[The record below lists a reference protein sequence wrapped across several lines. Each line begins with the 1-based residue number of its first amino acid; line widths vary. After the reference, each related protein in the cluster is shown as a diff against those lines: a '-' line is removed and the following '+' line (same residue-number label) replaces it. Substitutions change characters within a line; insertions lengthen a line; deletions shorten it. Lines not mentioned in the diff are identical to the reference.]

1 MQEKKLFLL
10 DGMALVYRAYF
21 AFSQNPRITSYGFN
35 TSAIFGYV
43 TTLLDLLRRERPT
56 HIGVSFDTAEP
67 TARHI
72 EFEAYKAHREEM
84 PEGISAALPFIRQVT
99 QALNIP
105 LLIMPGYEAD
115 DVIGTLAKKAKAAGF
130 KVYMMTPDKD
140 FAQLVEEDIY
150 IYKPARMG
158 NAIEI
163 MGVPEV
169 LKKWEITDVKQVIDI
184 LGLWGDAVDNIP
196 GVPGVGEKTAKLL
209 VQKYGSMEG
218 LYEHTHEL
226 KGKQKE
232 NVENNKEQAF
242 LSKRLATIDLNVPIE
257 FDEHDLLLEEP
268 NKEATEKLFAEL
280 EFKTLLKRLFPDPN
294 QAVQSPVAKPAQGA
308 SGGFDLF
315 NQGAVSSKPIQSEA
329 KENTIKNGDADVSDN
344 DRNNSLEV
352 PTIKRLT
359 IKDVPHFYEVLDSP
373 EAYAE
378 ALTILLVQPEICF
391 DTETSQLESTEAE
404 IVGLSFA
411 YKKHH
416 AFYVP
421 FPADFE
427 QARALLKL
435 FEPIFMSEEIVKIG
449 QNVKYDLNILKRY
462 GFTLKGKLFD
472 TMLAHYLIEP
482 DLRHGMDFL
491 SGIYLNY
498 DPVSI
503 EELIGKKG
511 KNQLSMRDVS
521 LEKIKEY
528 AAEDADV
535 TLQLKEKL
543 APELHAN
550 DAEKLF
556 YDLELPLIDVL
567 SDMEIAGIRVNETFL
582 NDYSKELETELV
594 QLEKEILALA
604 GMPFN
609 ISSPKQLGEVLFDHL
624 KLDPKAKK
632 TKTGQYQTGEDVLL
646 GLGEHEIIQ
655 KILLVRQFQKLKS
668 TYVDALPTMIN
679 PLTGRVHTSFN
690 QAVAATGRLSSTN
703 PNLQNIPI
711 KTERGREVRKAF
723 IPRNADYVLLSADY
737 SQIELRII
745 ASVAKE
751 EAMIEAFKN
760 KQDIHQATAA
770 RVFGKSIEEV
780 TSDER
785 RRAKAVNFG
794 IIYGQSAFGLSQ
806 NLGIGRKE
814 AAQIIEE
821 YFKAYPGIKTYMDTT
836 INFAKEHGYVE
847 TLLGRRRYLRDINS
861 GNFTVRGFAER
872 NAINAPIQGSAA
884 DMIKMAMIKIH
895 HALKDPANGIVHS
908 KMILQVHDELV
919 FDVHKDELELL
930 KPLVVQNMES
940 AMELLT
946 PVVAEVGVGNNWLEA
961 H

>member
-21 AFSQNPRITSYGFN
+21 AFSQNPRVTSYGFN

-43 TTLLDLLRRERPT
+43 TTLLDLLKREKPT

-84 PEGISAALPFIRQVT
+84 PEGISSALPFIFEVT
-99 QALNIP
+99 KALRIP

-115 DVIGTLAKKAKAAGF
+115 DIIGTLAKKAKQEGF
-130 KVYMMTPDKD
+130 TVYMMTPDKD
-140 FAQLVEEDIY
+140 FAQLVEDQIY

-158 NAIEI
+158 NDIEI
-163 MGVPEV
+163 LGVPEV
-169 LKKWEITDVKQVIDI
+169 LKKWEISDVKQVIDI

-242 LSKRLATIDLNVPIE
+242 LSKRLATIDIQVPIT
-257 FDEHDLLLEEP
+257 FDEHDLRLDPP

-280 EFKTLLKRLFPDPN
+280 EFKTLLKRLFPDQTN
-294 QAVQSPVAKPAQGA
+294 AADLAPAMQPQQA
-308 SGGFDLF
+308 SGTFDLF
-315 NQGAVSSKPIQSEA
+315 NQGAQTPKPSAATTIIEETESEA
-329 KENTIKNGDADVSDN
+329 LAAPKNTISTTEHQYEWLQTDAEIQAALDV
-344 DRNNSLEV
+344 
-352 PTIKRLT
+352 
-359 IKDVPHFYEVLDSP
+359 
-373 EAYAE
+373 
-378 ALTILLVQPEICF
+378 LLQQTELCF

-416 AFYVP
+416 AYYIA
-421 FPADFE
+421 FPNNFDESKAI
-427 QARALLKL
+427 LKR
-435 FEPIFMSEEIVKIG
+435 FEPIFSSEKITKIG

-462 GFTLKGKLFD
+462 GFSLSGPIFD

-482 DLRHGMDFL
+482 DLRHGMDYL

-498 DPVSI
+498 EPVSI

-521 LEKIKEY
+521 IEKIKEY
-528 AAEDADV
+528 AAEDADI

-543 APELHAN
+543 APELKERA
-550 DAEKLF
+550 AEKLF
-556 YDLELPLIDVL
+556 FDIEVPLIDVL
-567 SDMEIAGIRVNETFL
+567 SDMEIAGIKVNETFL
-582 NDYSKELETELV
+582 NDYAKELEIELV
-594 QLEKEILALA
+594 QLEKDIVSLA
-604 GMPFN
+604 GMTFN

-632 TKTGQYQTGEDVLL
+632 TKTGQYQTGEDVLQ
-646 GLGEHEIIQ
+646 GLSEHEIVQ
-655 KILLVRQFQKLKS
+655 KIMLVRQFQKLKS

-679 PLTGRVHTSFN
+679 KQTGRVHTSFN

-711 KTERGREVRKAF
+711 KTDKGKEVRKAF
-723 IPRNADYVLLSADY
+723 IPRNENYVLLSADY

-770 RVFGKSIEEV
+770 KVFGKSIEEV
-780 TSDER
+780 TPDER

-814 AAQIIEE
+814 AAQIIED
-821 YFKAYPGIKTYMDTT
+821 YFKAYPGIKTYMDST
-836 INFAKEHGYVE
+836 IHFAKEHGYVE

-884 DMIKMAMIKIH
+884 DMIKLAMIKIH
-895 HALKDPANGIVHS
+895 KALKDPANGIVHS

-919 FDVHKDELELL
+919 FDAHKDELESL
-930 KPLVVQNMES
+930 KKLVLYNMET

-946 PVVAEVGVGNNWLEA
+946 PVVAEVGTGNNWLEA

>member
-1 MQEKKLFLL
+1 
-10 DGMALVYRAYF
+10 ALVYRAYF
-21 AFSQNPRITSYGFN
+21 AFSQNPRVTSYGFN

-43 TTLLDLLRRERPT
+43 STILDLLKREKPT
-56 HIGVSFDTAEP
+56 HIGVSFDTSEP

-84 PEGISAALPFIRQVT
+84 PEGISSALPYIFEVT
-99 QALNIP
+99 KALKIP

-115 DVIGTLAKKAKAAGF
+115 DIIGTLAKKAKQEGF
-130 KVYMMTPDKD
+130 TVYMMTPDKD
-140 FAQLVEEDIY
+140 FAQLVEENIY

-158 NAIEI
+158 NDIEI

-232 NVENNKEQAF
+232 NVENNREQAF
-242 LSKRLATIDLNVPIE
+242 LSKRLATIDINVPIE
-257 FDEHDLLLEEP
+257 FDEHDLILDPP
-268 NKEATEKLFAEL
+268 NREATEKLFAEL
-280 EFKTLLKRLFPDPN
+280 EFKTLLKRVFPET
-294 QAVQSPVAKPAQGA
+294 QMTAESAPAAQTQKA
-308 SGGFDLF
+308 SGAFDLF
-315 NQGAVSSKPIQSEA
+315 NQGAQTPTPVATPVKVNLEQESEESTTP
-329 KENTIKNGDADVSDN
+329 KNNINNT
-344 DRNNSLEV
+344 E
-352 PTIKRLT
+352 
-359 IKDVPHFYEVLDSP
+359 HQYELLQT
-373 EAYAE
+373 EAEMQA
-378 ALTILLVQPEICF
+378 AIAILLQQTEVCF
-391 DTETSQLESTEAE
+391 DTETSQLESTEAD

-416 AFYVP
+416 AYYIP
-421 FPADFE
+421 FPTNFE
-427 QARALLKL
+427 ECKVILKR
-435 FEPIFMSEEIVKIG
+435 FEPIFTSDSIVKIG

-462 GFTLKGKLFD
+462 GFRLNGPVFD

-482 DLRHGMDFL
+482 DLRHGMDYL

-498 DPVSI
+498 EPVSI

-521 LEKIKEY
+521 LDKIKEY
-528 AAEDADV
+528 AAEDADI

-543 APELHAN
+543 APELKER

-556 YDLELPLIDVL
+556 FDMEVPLIDVL
-567 SDMEIAGIRVNETFL
+567 SDMEIAGININESFL

-594 QLEKEILALA
+594 QLEKDITILA
-604 GMPFN
+604 GMSFN

-632 TKTGQYQTGEDVLL
+632 TKTGQYQTGEDVLQ
-646 GLGEHEIIQ
+646 GLSEHEIVQ

-679 PLTGRVHTSFN
+679 KQTGRVHTSFN

-711 KTERGREVRKAF
+711 KTDKGKEVRKAF
-723 IPRNADYVLLSADY
+723 IPRNEDYVLLSADY

-770 RVFGKSIEEV
+770 KVFGKSIEEV
-780 TSDER
+780 TPDER

-814 AAQIIEE
+814 AAQIIED

-847 TLLGRRRYLRDINS
+847 TLMGRRRYLRDINS

-884 DMIKMAMIKIH
+884 DMIKLAMIKIH
-895 HALKDPANGIVHS
+895 KALKDPANGIVHS

-919 FDVHKDELELL
+919 FDAHKDELETL
-930 KPLVVQNMES
+930 KKLVLHKMET

-946 PVVAEVGVGNNWLEA
+946 PVVAEVGTGNNWLEA

>member
-1 MQEKKLFLL
+1 MREKKLFLL

-21 AFSQNPRITSYGFN
+21 AFSQNPRVTSYGFN

-43 TTLLDLLRRERPT
+43 TTLLDLLKREKPT
-56 HIGVSFDTAEP
+56 HIGVSFDTSEP

-72 EFEAYKAHREEM
+72 EYEAYKAHREEM
-84 PEGISAALPFIRQVT
+84 PEGISLALPFIRQIT
-99 QALNIP
+99 EALNIP

-115 DVIGTLAKKAKAAGF
+115 DIIGTLAKKASKEGF
-130 KVYMMTPDKD
+130 DVYMMTPDKD
-140 FAQLVEEDIY
+140 FGQLVEEHIF

-158 NAIEI
+158 NDIEI
-163 MGVPEV
+163 MGVSEI
-169 LKKWEITDVKQVIDI
+169 LKKWEITEINQVIDI

-232 NVENNKEQAF
+232 NVENNREQAF
-242 LSKRLATIDLNVPIE
+242 LSKRLATIDINVPIE
-257 FDEHDLLLEEP
+257 FDEKSLVLDPPNREE
-268 NKEATEKLFAEL
+268 TEKIFAEL
-280 EFKTLLKRLFPDPN
+280 EFKTLIKRIFADANVPG
-294 QAVQSPVAKPAQGA
+294 QSPAAQAPQSA

-315 NQGAVSSKPIQSEA
+315 NQGRVE
-329 KENTIKNGDADVSDN
+329 KEKEKEKEKEREEESGETEPLVQRDTIKNTEH
-344 DRNNSLEV
+344 L
-352 PTIKRLT
+352 
-359 IKDVPHFYEVLDSP
+359 YEVLTDR
-373 EAYAE
+373 EACE
-378 ALTILLVQPEICF
+378 VALETLMQQKEVCF
-391 DTETSQLESTEAE
+391 DTETSQLESTEAD

-416 AFYVP
+416 AYYIP
-421 FPADFE
+421 FPNNFE
-427 QARALLKL
+427 EAKALLGL
-435 FEPIFMSEEIVKIG
+435 FEPIFIHPEIVKIG
-449 QNVKYDLNILKRY
+449 QNVKYDLNIIKRY
-462 GFTLKGKLFD
+462 GFTLAGPVFD

-498 DPVSI
+498 EPVSI

-511 KNQLSMRDVS
+511 KNQLSMRDVAID
-521 LEKIKEY
+521 KIKEY

-535 TLQLKEKL
+535 TMQLKEKL
-543 APELHAN
+543 FPELVAN
-550 DAEKLF
+550 NAEKLF
-556 YDLELPLIDVL
+556 YDLEVPLIDVL
-567 SDMEIAGIRVNETFL
+567 SDMEIEGIKINESFL
-582 NDYSKELETELV
+582 NSYSKELEIELT
-594 QLEKEILALA
+594 QLEKDIIALA
-604 GMPFN
+604 GMSFN

-632 TKTGQYQTGEDVLL
+632 TKTGQYQTGEDILQ
-646 GLGEHEIIQ
+646 GLSEHEIIQ

-711 KTERGREVRKAF
+711 KTDKGKEVRKAF
-723 IPRNADYVLLSADY
+723 IPRNENYVLLSADY

-760 KQDIHQATAA
+760 KLDIHQATAA
-770 RVFGKSIEEV
+770 RVFGKAIEEV

-806 NLGIGRKE
+806 NLGIGRKD
-814 AAQIIEE
+814 AAAIIEE
-821 YFKAYPGIKTYMDTT
+821 YFKAYPGIKTYMDST

-861 GNFTVRGFAER
+861 ANFTVRGFAER

-884 DMIKMAMIKIH
+884 DMIKLAMIKIH
-895 HALKDPANGIVHS
+895 KVLKDPANGIVHS

-919 FDVHKDELELL
+919 FDAHKSEIELL
-930 KPLVVQNMES
+930 KPLVIQNMES

>member
-21 AFSQNPRITSYGFN
+21 AFSQNPRVTSYGFN

-43 TTLLDLLRRERPT
+43 TTLLDLLKREKPT
-56 HIGVSFDTAEP
+56 HIGVSFDTSEP

-72 EFEAYKAHREEM
+72 EYEAYKAHREEM
-84 PEGISAALPFIRQVT
+84 PEGISTALPFIRQIT
-99 QALNIP
+99 EALKIP

-115 DVIGTLAKKAKAAGF
+115 DVIGTIAKKASKEGY
-130 KVYMMTPDKD
+130 KVFMMTPDKD
-140 FAQLVEEDIY
+140 FGQLVEENIF

-158 NAIEI
+158 NDI
-163 MGVPEV
+163 EV
-169 LKKWEITDVKQVIDI
+169 LGIPEILKRWEISEVSQVIDI

-196 GVPGVGEKTAKLL
+196 GVPGIGEKTAKVL

-218 LYEHTHEL
+218 LYAHTHEL

-232 NVENNKEQAF
+232 NVENNREQAF
-242 LSKRLATIDLNVPIE
+242 LSKRLATIDINVPIE
-257 FDEHDLLLEEP
+257 FEPEALILEEP
-268 NKEATEKLFAEL
+268 DREATEKLFAEL
-280 EFKTLLKRLFPDPN
+280 EFKTLIKRIFADATVPGQPSAI
-294 QAVQSPVAKPAQGA
+294 QAPQAA

-315 NQGAVSSKPIQSEA
+315 NQGAVQSDTAPVKTATEAIEEPVSSVKRDTIHEVAHQYELLENEA
-329 KENTIKNGDADVSDN
+329 ACLAA
-344 DRNNSLEV
+344 LE
-352 PTIKRLT
+352 
-359 IKDVPHFYEVLDSP
+359 
-373 EAYAE
+373 
-378 ALTILLVQPEICF
+378 ILLQQKEVCF

-411 YKKHH
+411 YKAHH
-416 AFYVP
+416 AYYIP
-421 FPADFE
+421 FAKDFE
-427 QARALLKL
+427 TAKKQLEL
-435 FEPIFMSEEIVKIG
+435 FNPLFLHNTIVKIG

-462 GFTLKGKLFD
+462 GCTLAGPVFD

-482 DLRHGMDFL
+482 DLRHGMDYL

-498 DPVSI
+498 EPVSI

-511 KNQLSMRDVS
+511 KNQLSMRDVAI
-521 LEKIKEY
+521 EKIKEY
-528 AAEDADV
+528 AAEDADI
-535 TLQLKEKL
+535 TFQLKEKL
-543 APELHAN
+543 NPELIAN
-550 DAEKLF
+550 NAEKLF
-556 YDLELPLIDVL
+556 YDLEVPLIDVL
-567 SDMEIAGIRVNETFL
+567 SDMEIEGIKINEGFL
-582 NDYSKELETELV
+582 NDYSKELEIELT
-594 QLEKEILALA
+594 QLEKDIIALA

-632 TKTGQYQTGEDVLL
+632 TKTGQYQTGEDILS
-646 GLGEHEIIQ
+646 GLAEHEIVQ
-655 KILLVRQFQKLKS
+655 KILLTRQFQKLKS

-711 KTERGREVRKAF
+711 KTDKGKEVRKAF
-723 IPRNADYVLLSADY
+723 IPRSSDFQLLSADY

-760 KQDIHQATAA
+760 KLDIHQATAA
-770 RVFGKSIEEV
+770 RVFGKAIEEV
-780 TSDER
+780 TADER

-806 NLGIGRKE
+806 NLGIGRKD

-836 INFAKEHGYVE
+836 INFAKENGYVE

-884 DMIKMAMIKIH
+884 DMIKLAMIKIH
-895 HALKDPANGIVHS
+895 NALKDPANGIVHS

-919 FDVHKDELELL
+919 FDAHKDEIELL
-930 KPLVVQNMES
+930 KPLVVKNMET

>member
-21 AFSQNPRITSYGFN
+21 AFSQNPRVTSYGFN

-43 TTLLDLLRRERPT
+43 TTILDLLKREKPT

-84 PEGISAALPFIRQVT
+84 PEGISSALPFIRQIT
-99 QALNIP
+99 EALKIP

-130 KVYMMTPDKD
+130 TVYMMTPDKD

-150 IYKPARMG
+150 IYKPARLG
-158 NAIEI
+158 NDIEI

-209 VQKYGSMEG
+209 MQKYGSMEG

-232 NVENNKEQAF
+232 NVENNREQAF
-242 LSKRLATIDLNVPIE
+242 LSKRLATIDINVPIE
-257 FDEHDLLLEEP
+257 FDERALLLEEP

-280 EFKTLLKRLFPDPN
+280 EFKTLLKRVLGDPN
-294 QAVQSPVAKPAQGA
+294 QATQSPVAKVSQGA

-315 NQGAVSSKPIQSEA
+315 NQGAVSSKPAADTQASIKVEETEA
-329 KENTIKNGDADVSDN
+329 EPAVKRNTIQDIEHN
-344 DRNNSLEV
+344 
-352 PTIKRLT
+352 
-359 IKDVPHFYEVLDSP
+359 YEVLATK
-373 EAYAE
+373 EECLE
-378 ALTILLVQPEICF
+378 ALQLLLVQPEVCF

-416 AFYVP
+416 AYYIP
-421 FPADFE
+421 FPNNFE
-427 QARALLKL
+427 EAKALLKL
-435 FEPIFMSEEIVKIG
+435 FEPIFLSEQIVKIG

-462 GFTLKGKLFD
+462 GFTLAGPIFD

-482 DLRHGMDFL
+482 DLRHGMDYL
-491 SGIYLNY
+491 SEIYLNY
-498 DPVSI
+498 TPVSI

-521 LEKIKEY
+521 LDKIKEY
-528 AAEDADV
+528 AAEDADI
-535 TLQLKEKL
+535 TLQLKELL
-543 APELHAN
+543 APEVIAN
-550 DAEKLF
+550 NAQSLF
-556 YDLELPLIDVL
+556 QDLELPLIDVL
-567 SDMEIAGIRVNETFL
+567 SDMEIAGIKINEGFL
-582 NDYSKELETELV
+582 NDYSKELEIELV
-594 QLEKEILALA
+594 QLEKDITALA
-604 GMPFN
+604 GLKFN

-632 TKTGQYQTGEDVLL
+632 TKTGQYQTGEDVLQ
-646 GLGEHEIIQ
+646 GLSEHEIIQ

-679 PLTGRVHTSFN
+679 KLTGRVHTSFN

-711 KTERGREVRKAF
+711 KTDKGKEVRKAF
-723 IPRNADYVLLSADY
+723 IPRGEDYVLLSADY

-745 ASVAKE
+745 ASVANE

-770 RVFGKSIEEV
+770 KVFGKSIEEV

-814 AAQIIEE
+814 AAQIIED
-821 YFKAYPGIKTYMDTT
+821 YFKAYPGIKTYMDST

-847 TLLGRRRYLRDINS
+847 TLMGRRRYLRDINS
-861 GNFTVRGFAER
+861 ANFTVRGFAER

-884 DMIKMAMIKIH
+884 DMIKKAMIKIH

-908 KMILQVHDELV
+908 KMVLQVHDELV
-919 FDVHKDELELL
+919 FDAHKNEVEAL
-930 KPLVVQNMES
+930 KKLVLYNMES
-940 AMELLT
+940 AMDLLA